1 MTMKTPFAIGTAAF
15 LLAVSS
21 CKPHGDNAQRQTR
34 FPGMVTAGGGTSGA
48 VMAAHGGPKT
58 DAGYAGGTPGIAGG
72 AGGNTS
78 GAEIGGATRETGQGP
93 SHGVTPP
100 GGAGT
105 QGTTQTQAGDNNRGG
120 EAATG
125 THQGP
130 TPAAANRDPAGAGPK
145 AAPGR

>member
-1 MTMKTPFAIGTAAF
+1 MRTTTIMAVLV
-15 LLAVSS
+15 LLAAAG
-21 CKPHGDNAQRQTR
+21 CRQHGDSAQRNTK
-34 FPGMVTAGGGTSGA
+34 FPGMVTAEGGTSGQ

-78 GAEIGGATRETGQGP
+78 GAAIGGSVRETGQGP
-93 SHGVTPP
+93 SQGVTPP

-105 QGTTQTQAGDNNRGG
+105 QGTTQTQPGDHGKP
-120 EAATG
+120 AA
-125 THQGP
+125 P
-130 TPAAANRDPAGAGPK
+130 TPAEMAPQPGAVNRDPSHS